1 MGAAGSV
8 GVVDP
13 AALRKEYEAMAAKDV
28 GDEEL
33 LNHMK
38 KLIIS
43 PQTGAVDK
51 AKTKEA
57 APNVEG
63 TRRSSV
69 RRSSAA
75 ASEVD
80 SAAAAGPKARRG
92 SGGIA
97 ASGVKGGTAGS
108 TARRGSASRPLS
120 HNSRLSQSSSSTQAS
135 QQRRASNARR
145 SSVDGDRPL
154 SAPQTKPPIPK
165 QRPRSSLGEKNDGS
179 GKPTKSRRRSYLGQ
193 PTAGQ
198 GGNAVGAAAAVAV
211 DAAAAVDGTAPAQDE
226 PVKDEPAQDVEDMK
240 IDSWES
246 VSQQPS
252 CPLCHMVFSTEGKR
266 DQHIKYSPAH
276 APPAEGSNPPPEPT
290 MDSITIYS
298 GSKLFWRTGLNVEM
312 FMQQHKTANNV
323 VQAMIFDAS
332 TYQELAQVWVCWSAV
347 VANLDAKEMKKEM
360 DAAERAFHNLGMKPT
375 PENVLAE
382 ATRKAA
388 VSFIIKRIQV
398 DRDESREEAGGP
410 AVSHKVSMLQM
421 AADED
426 GMQLLVEKPEGV
438 NDTFSRAMTKR
449 ASIQEV
455 AEVMTSLRKS
465 LGDVNTAA
473 QAAAA
478 SLVGATGTVEQG
490 RRGSVEVARRAS
502 IQGS

>member
-43 PQTGAVDK
+43 PQIAAVDK
-51 AKTKEA
+51 PKTKDA
-57 APNVEG
+57 AANVEG
-63 TRRSSV
+63 ARRSSV

-75 ASEVD
+75 ASGAD
-80 SAAAAGPKARRG
+80 STAAGGPKARRG

-97 ASGVKGGTAGS
+97 ASGAEGSAAGS
-108 TARRGSASRPLS
+108 PARRGSASRPLS
-120 HNSRLSQSSSSTQAS
+120 HNSRLSHSSSTQAS
-135 QQRRASNARR
+135 QQSRRASNARR

-154 SAPQTKPPIPK
+154 SAPQTKPPVPK

-179 GKPTKSRRRSYLGQ
+179 SKPTKSRRRSYLGQ

-198 GGNAVGAAAAVAV
+198 GGDAVGAAAAVAV
-211 DAAAAVDGTAPAQDE
+211 DAAAVVDGAATAQDE
-226 PVKDEPAQDVEDMK
+226 SAKEEPAQDVEDMK

-266 DQHIKYSPAH
+266 DQHIKYSPVH
-276 APPAEGSNPPPEPT
+276 APPAEGSKPPPEPT

-298 GSKLFWRTGLNVEM
+298 GTKLFWRTRLNVEM

-323 VQAMIFDAS
+323 VQ
-332 TYQELAQVWVCWSAV
+332 
-347 VANLDAKEMKKEM
+347 
-360 DAAERAFHNLGMKPT
+360 
-375 PENVLAE
+375 
-382 ATRKAA
+382 
-388 VSFIIKRIQV
+388 
-398 DRDESREEAGGP
+398 
-410 AVSHKVSMLQM
+410 
-421 AADED
+421 
-426 GMQLLVEKPEGV
+426 
-438 NDTFSRAMTKR
+438 
-449 ASIQEV
+449 
-455 AEVMTSLRKS
+455 
-465 LGDVNTAA
+465 
-473 QAAAA
+473 
-478 SLVGATGTVEQG
+478 
-490 RRGSVEVARRAS
+490 
-502 IQGS
+502 

>member
-1 MGAAGSV
+1 EELFLTTVDARAAQDGELLVRYLDNPIQQERSRVFISVGCVRTMGAAGSV

-43 PQTGAVDK
+43 PQSEAEDK
-51 AKTKEA
+51 PKTKEA

-80 SAAAAGPKARRG
+80 SAAAGGPKARRG

-97 ASGVKGGTAGS
+97 TSGVEGGTAGS

-120 HNSRLSQSSSSTQAS
+120 HNSRLSHSSSSTQAS
-135 QQRRASNARR
+135 QQSRRTSNARR

-154 SAPQTKPPIPK
+154 SAPQTKPPVPK

-179 GKPTKSRRRSYLGQ
+179 DKPTKSRRRSYLGQ

-198 GGNAVGAAAAVAV
+198 RGDAVGAAASVAA
-211 DAAAAVDGTAPAQDE
+211 DAAAAVDGAAPAQDE
-226 PVKDEPAQDVEDMK
+226 PAKDEPAQDVQEIK
-240 IDSWES
+240 TDSWES

-298 GSKLFWRTGLNVEM
+298 GSKLFWRTRLNVEM

-347 VANLDAKEMKKEM
+347 VAKLDAKEMKKEM
-360 DAAERAFHNLGMKPT
+360 HAAERAFHNLGMKPT
-375 PENVLAE
+375 PENVQAE

-398 DRDESREEAGGP
+398 DRDESPEEAGGP

-449 ASIQEV
+449 AS
-455 AEVMTSLRKS
+455 M
-465 LGDVNTAA
+465 
-473 QAAAA
+473 
-478 SLVGATGTVEQG
+478 
-490 RRGSVEVARRAS
+490 
-502 IQGS
+502 

>member
-13 AALRKEYEAMAAKDV
+13 AVLRKEYEAMAAKEV

-43 PQTGAVDK
+43 PQ
-51 AKTKEA
+51 
-57 APNVEG
+57 
-63 TRRSSV
+63 
-69 RRSSAA
+69 
-75 ASEVD
+75 
-80 SAAAAGPKARRG
+80 
-92 SGGIA
+92 SG
-97 ASGVKGGTAGS
+97 
-108 TARRGSASRPLS
+108 
-120 HNSRLSQSSSSTQAS
+120 
-135 QQRRASNARR
+135 QRRASNARR
-145 SSVDGDRPL
+145 SSVDSDRPL
-154 SAPQTKPPIPK
+154 SAPQTKPPVPK
-165 QRPRSSLGEKNDGS
+165 QRPRSSLGEENDGS

-193 PTAGQ
+193 P
-198 GGNAVGAAAAVAV
+198 GGDAVGAAAAVAV
-211 DAAAAVDGTAPAQDE
+211 DASAAVDGAAPAQDE
-226 PVKDEPAQDVEDMK
+226 PAKDEPAQDVQDIK
-240 IDSWES
+240 TDSWES

-298 GSKLFWRTGLNVEM
+298 GSKLFWRTRLNVEM

-323 VQAMIFDAS
+323 V
-332 TYQELAQVWVCWSAV
+332 WVSWSAV
-347 VANLDAKEMKKEM
+347 VAKLDAKEMKNEM

-375 PENVLAE
+375 PENVQAE

-398 DRDESREEAGGP
+398 DREDSPEEAGGP

-426 GMQLLVEKPEGV
+426 GMQLLMEKPEGV
-438 NDTFSRAMTKR
+438 NDTFSRAMSKR

-455 AEVMTSLRKS
+455 AEVMASLRKS

-478 SLVGATGTVEQG
+478 SLDGATGTVEQT
-490 RRGSVEVARRAS
+490 VTM
-502 IQGS
+502 IQENDILQGCVDVGFSSSFF